1 RSPRLALARNVT
13 NSYSAVKF
21 TMDES
26 RYAYHMDEPVASPPR
41 RVVSLAP
48 GVTESLFELNLAGP
62 LIAVTAQCVYPEE
75 GTARLAK
82 IGDATSP
89 NIHEIV
95 ELGPDLVIANTDEN
109 RREDIEALQDA
120 GLTVWVTSPKTVRD
134 VFNMLWNLMHVF
146 DEPSMVERVRSIEW
160 VADWLERMS
169 AARDTPCRVFA
180 ATAYDP
186 LMTFNDDTYAGD
198 SLRLCG
204 GANGFADREGQHSE
218 L

>member
-1 RSPRLALARNVT
+1 MNSTASVWRTRRRCWRRSAACDLYMKRCPAGRKRLAAYAGGPICRALLRPISNESKRWSACRSPRLALARNVT

-146 DEPSMVERVRSIEW
+146 DEP
-160 VADWLERMS
+160 
-169 AARDTPCRVFA
+169 
-180 ATAYDP
+180 
-186 LMTFNDDTYAGD
+186 
-198 SLRLCG
+198 
-204 GANGFADREGQHSE
+204 
-218 L
+218 